1 MRPYL
6 ASGRFVMILCIDRV
20 LTTEQLDHIYDLLK
34 QAEFVDGK
42 LTAGI
47 YAKTVKE
54 NSQLKGDTEITQQV
68 RAIANQALQ
77 QNALFQT
84 AVRPKVIRPMIF
96 SRYQVGMSYG
106 WHTDN
111 AVMGNSMLTR
121 SDVSLTLF
129 LSDPDTYCGGEL
141 VIDTGLGEQSFK
153 LAAGSMI
160 VYPSTFLHQVTEV
173 TEGVRLAAVTWVQSL
188 VRDAHQRE
196 ILFDLDTVRRSIF
209 EKQGKTVEFDLLCK
223 THANLLRQWIEV

>member
-1 MRPYL
+1 
-6 ASGRFVMILCIDRV
+6 
-20 LTTEQLDHIYDLLK
+20 
-34 QAEFVDGK
+34 
-42 LTAGI
+42 
-47 YAKTVKE
+47 
-54 NSQLKGDTEITQQV
+54 
-68 RAIANQALQ
+68 
-77 QNALFQT
+77 
-84 AVRPKVIRPMIF
+84 
-96 SRYQVGMSYG
+96 
-106 WHTDN
+106 
-111 AVMGNSMLTR
+111 
-121 SDVSLTLF
+121 
-129 LSDPDTYCGGEL
+129 